1 MSLTESR
8 SARKGSEFAA
18 NAEFLPCKRPRTAEV
33 PAPSDC
39 NKGIPA
45 AAAALREPRPH
56 ANLLICWIES
66 RERGERGAVLDQNR
80 RSPHS
85 NNGGPAADPQEA
97 ATGFRLHR
105 RSLTY
110 NRSQLREG
118 RPELRAT

>member
-66 RERGERGAVLDQNR
+66 V
-80 RSPHS
+80 S
-85 NNGGPAADPQEA
+85 GP
-97 ATGFRLHR
+97 
-105 RSLTY
+105 
-110 NRSQLREG
+110 REG
-118 RPELRAT
+118 GTRSRIGSEPTFASQ